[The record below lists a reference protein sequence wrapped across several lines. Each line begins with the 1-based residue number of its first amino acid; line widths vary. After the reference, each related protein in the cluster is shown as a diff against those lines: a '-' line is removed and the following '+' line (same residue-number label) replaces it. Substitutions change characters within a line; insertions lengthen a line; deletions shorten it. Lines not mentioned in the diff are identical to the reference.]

1 MLVRQMQIDEGVF
14 EGRMTEQKLDGT
26 EVRSGFQPVGCAA
39 VAPMYPET

>member
-1 MLVRQMQIDEGVF
+1 MLARQMQIDEGVF

-39 VAPMYPET
+39 VPAMSLKT